1 MDMDAN
7 TQTRSAGRASNR
19 SWLNSVACAA
29 LVVAAGAPL
38 ALANPEPRQNPRDRL
53 ARPAERAPERQ
64 VTPTPAPR
72 AQPALRS
79 AESPRPQPSPRVE
92 APRPQPAPRV
102 IEPPRSRAPEPAPR
116 TEAPPSTPSPRGM
129 PRGIPQPAPRP
140 GADSPSS
147 SPPPPLEV
155 PGRAPDPRT
164 SPAPRLREQPPPT
177 SIPSSRPLN
186 RPEPQPRDVAPP
198 AERQRAVPMRT
209 RPASEPSRPSPA
221 QRPTLEPPGVDRAPA
236 DRVAVDAPRT
246 PNLRNDTL
254 RHRGDIRPTT
264 TPRLTGPSTRELLP
278 PSARDRDVP
287 SAPAGRDLAPTT
299 DRANPVDVVTR
310 QRPTLVRPQARVLH
324 DESRVPRGRLLDE
337 QPVYDVKEPLASD
350 SRNDFNRDRSGRG
363 GPSGHHD
370 SYASHRYDSRR
381 HDDSRHYDRHHW
393 GGYPSR
399 SSGWSVSFGFG
410 SSGWSTSFSYSSG
423 WYRSP
428 SWYACPSWR
437 YRPVWH
443 CPTYVSWDPCWP
455 SWRRACWSPCDTWYV
470 APVVVRPVY
479 VVSRPVYW
487 CPTWEVP
494 VVYASISTRAA
505 YTSTSSGVYGVTG
518 ADALGA
524 SVASAA
530 PAQQWQTL
538 PDDWFVPA
546 SPATRAQA
554 VSPDPAPQAA
564 APTPA
569 EAGVPASVVY
579 RAAARGGVL
588 DWADTPVRIVE
599 SVRGASAADRP
610 AAAGRY
616 LGKSVAGAWELVL
629 ERAESS
635 DSGNALLY
643 CRARGRSESPSPLV
657 ILIADEP
664 VSLAPGSVLTVSGV
678 LAELSVDDAPEGVI
692 VLDSVR
698 IAR

>member
-1 MDMDAN
+1 
-7 TQTRSAGRASNR
+7 
-19 SWLNSVACAA
+19 
-29 LVVAAGAPL
+29 
-38 ALANPEPRQNPRDRL
+38 
-53 ARPAERAPERQ
+53 
-64 VTPTPAPR
+64 
-72 AQPALRS
+72 
-79 AESPRPQPSPRVE
+79 
-92 APRPQPAPRV
+92 
-102 IEPPRSRAPEPAPR
+102 
-116 TEAPPSTPSPRGM
+116 
-129 PRGIPQPAPRP
+129 
-140 GADSPSS
+140 
-147 SPPPPLEV
+147 
-155 PGRAPDPRT
+155 
-164 SPAPRLREQPPPT
+164 
-177 SIPSSRPLN
+177 
-186 RPEPQPRDVAPP
+186 VAPP
-198 AERQRAVPMRT
+198 AERQRAVPT
-209 RPASEPSRPSPA
+209 PT
-221 QRPTLEPPGVDRAPA
+221 RPTLERPGVDSAPA
-236 DRVAVDAPRT
+236 DRVVVDAPRT
-246 PNLRNDTL
+246 PTLRNDTL
-254 RHRGDIRPTT
+254 RSRGDIRPSP

-278 PSARDRDVP
+278 PAARDRDVP

-310 QRPTLVRPQARVLH
+310 QRPTPVRPQARVLN
-324 DESRVPRGRLLDE
+324 DETRVPRGRLLDE
-337 QPVYDVKEPLASD
+337 RPAPVIDAGAPAGFD
-350 SRNDFNRDRSGRG
+350 RRDRSGPDTRDVSVARSS
-363 GPSGHHD
+363 P
-370 SYASHRYDSRR
+370 R
-381 HDDSRHYDRHHW
+381 HDDARDWSSRHRPSRHW
-393 GGYPSR
+393 IDDCSWSPRPVR
-399 SSGWSVSFGFG
+399 SSGWSVSIGFG

-428 SWYACPSWR
+428 AWYSSCSPWR
-437 YRPVWH
+437 YRSVWH

-455 SWRRACWSPCDTWYV
+455 SWRRSCWSPCDTWYV

-494 VVYASISTRAA
+494 VVYSSISAHAA
-505 YTSTSSGVYGVTG
+505 HASASSSVYSVTG
-518 ADALGA
+518 VDALGA
-524 SVASAA
+524 SVAAA
-530 PAQQWQTL
+530 SPAQQWQTL

-554 VSPDPAPQAA
+554 VSPDAAPQAA
-564 APTPA
+564 APAPA
-569 EAGVPASVVY
+569 DAGVPASVVY

-629 ERAESS
+629 ERAESG

-643 CRARGRSESPSPLV
+643 CRARGRSEAPSPLV